1 MSDRVM
7 VAMSGGVDSSLAAAL
22 TEDAGYE
29 CLGAYMI
36 LHQNGTDTSGAAEAA
51 RFLGI
56 PFYTFDF
63 SAEFREKV
71 TDYFVDA
78 YINGKTPNPCV
89 VCNRFIKFGL
99 LLDRAEEMGCRF
111 LATGHYARVEYEPG
125 SHRYLLKKGLDAQK
139 DQSYFLYSLKQD
151 QLSRVMFPLGEMRK
165 SEVRD
170 IALKR
175 GLPSARQHDSQDICF
190 IPGGKYAEFIESYT
204 GSIFPKGDF
213 IDTGGN
219 CLGTHEGI
227 IRYTKGQR
235 KGLGIS
241 LGEPMYV
248 LGTDPAENTVTLG
261 ADAELYTDSLDAEGL
276 NLISCENIDSSM
288 RVQAKIRSRHVPC
301 PAVVRQTGTDRIH
314 VEFEVPQRAVTPG
327 QAVVLYDGETVV
339 GGATITG

>member
-1 MSDRVM
+1 MA
-7 VAMSGGVDSSLAAAL
+7 AMSGGVDSSLAAAL
-22 TEDAGYE
+22 MKEAGYE
-29 CLGAYMI
+29 CLGACMI
-36 LHQNGTDTSGAAEAA
+36 LHQNGTDTSKASEAA
-51 RFLGI
+51 RSLDI

-63 SAEFREKV
+63 STEFRERV

-99 LLDRAEEMGCRF
+99 LLDKAKELGCRF
-111 LATGHYARVEYEPG
+111 LVTGHYARVEYAPESG
-125 SHRYLLKKGLDAQK
+125 RYLLKKGLDAQK
-139 DQSYFLYSLKQD
+139 DQSYFLYSLNQD
-151 QLSRVMFPLGEMRK
+151 QLSRVIFPLGEMRK
-165 SEVRD
+165 AEVRD

-175 GLPSARQHDSQDICF
+175 GLPSARLNDSQDICF
-190 IPGGKYAEFIESYT
+190 IPDGKYAGFIESYT
-204 GSIFPKGDF
+204 GRSFPKGNF
-213 IDTGGN
+213 IDTNGN
-219 CLGTHEGI
+219 CLGTHEGM

-248 LGTDPAENTVTLG
+248 LGTDPEKNTVTLG
-261 ADAELYTDSLDAEGL
+261 TDAELYTDSLEAEEL
-276 NLISCENIDSSM
+276 NLISCEHIDGSM

-301 PAVVRQTGTDRIH
+301 PAVVRQTGADRIY
-314 VEFEVPQRAVTPG
+314 VKFEDPQRAVTPG